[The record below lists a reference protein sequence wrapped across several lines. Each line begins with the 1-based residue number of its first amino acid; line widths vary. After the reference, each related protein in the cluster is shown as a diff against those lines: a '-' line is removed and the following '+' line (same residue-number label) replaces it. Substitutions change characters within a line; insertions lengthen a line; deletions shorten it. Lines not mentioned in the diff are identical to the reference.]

1 MRRITMWFIATV
13 AVVVLLFSYRTSLGG
28 GKAARA
34 SVGLDAGTANG
45 AGTANPPGIVSGPAQ
60 SATPTPTSTSAPTP
74 TPTQGA
80 GSTGGAATSGVTVV
94 NGSVEQTR
102 WGPVQVQVTI
112 ASGRITDVIALQVP
126 DGNFRDQEIN
136 SYAVPRLR
144 EEVLSA
150 QSARIDTVSGAT
162 VTSDGYLGS
171 LQAALDTAHFKS

>member
-1 MRRITMWFIATV
+1 MRRVTMWFIATV

-45 AGTANPPGIVSGPAQ
+45 ATTANPPGIVSGPAA
-60 SATPTPTSTSAPTP
+60 STTPNPASTTTPTPTATS
-74 TPTQGA
+74 GA
-80 GSTGGAATSGVTVV
+80 GSTGGGATSGATVV

-112 ASGRITDVIALQVP
+112 AAGRITDVIALQVP

-136 SYAVPRLR
+136 SHAVPRLR

-171 LQAALDTAHFKS
+171 LQAALDAAHFKS

>member
-1 MRRITMWFIATV
+1 MRRITMWFLTTV
-13 AVVVLLFSYRTSLGG
+13 AVVVLLFSYRTSLGA

-34 SVGLDAGTANG
+34 SAGLDAGTANG
-45 AGTANPPGIVSGPAQ
+45 AANPPGVVSGPAP
-60 SATPTPTSTSAPTP
+60 SAAPGGSTASGGPAASAAP
-74 TPTQGA
+74 
-80 GSTGGAATSGVTVV
+80 TGGAAASGATVV

-112 ASGRITDVIALQVP
+112 SGGRITDVIALRVP
-126 DGNFRDQEIN
+126 SGNFRDQEIN

-150 QSARIDTVSGAT
+150 QSAQIDTVSGAT

-171 LQAALDTAHFKS
+171 LQAALDAAHFKA

>member
-1 MRRITMWFIATV
+1 MRRITMWFITTV

-45 AGTANPPGIVSGPAQ
+45 AANQPGIVSGPG
-60 SATPTPTSTSAPTP
+60 SAGGS
-74 TPTQGA
+74 
-80 GSTGGAATSGVTVV
+80 STGGGSSAGGGSGASPAATSGAGTSGATVV

-112 ASGRITDVIALQVP
+112 SGGRITDVIALRVP
-126 DGNFRDQEIN
+126 SGNFRDQEIN

-150 QSARIDTVSGAT
+150 QSAQIDTVSGAT
-162 VTSDGYLGS
+162 VTSDGYVGS
-171 LQAALDTAHFKS
+171 LQAALDAAHFRS